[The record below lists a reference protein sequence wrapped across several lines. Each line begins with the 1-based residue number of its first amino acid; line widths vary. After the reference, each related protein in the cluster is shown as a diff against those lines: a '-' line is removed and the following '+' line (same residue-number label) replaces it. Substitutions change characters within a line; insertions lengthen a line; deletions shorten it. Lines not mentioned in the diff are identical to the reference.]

1 MRLLI
6 DPQGTVHAIYG
17 EEIDLGAL
25 GQLTIR
31 RASHVEPDKTGRWWV
46 DFSPIGGPRL
56 GPYRNRTAALAAEQE
71 WLTNHWLPSW
81 PAAARPESSA

>member
-6 DPQGTVHAIYG
+6 DPQGVIQTVYG

-31 RASHVEPDKTGRWWV
+31 RASHVEPDDTGRWWV

-56 GPYRNRTAALAAEQE
+56 GPYNTRSQALKAEQE
-71 WLTNHWLPSW
+71 HVDCQLQRRKFPCPHLW
-81 PAAARPESSA
+81 

>member
-6 DPQGTVHAIYG
+6 DPQGVIQTVYG

-31 RASHVEPDKTGRWWV
+31 RASHVEPDERGRWWV

-56 GPYRNRTAALAAEQE
+56 GPFIARSQALKAEQKHIE
-71 WLTNHWLPSW
+71 CRLQH
-81 PAAARPESSA
+81 RRSS